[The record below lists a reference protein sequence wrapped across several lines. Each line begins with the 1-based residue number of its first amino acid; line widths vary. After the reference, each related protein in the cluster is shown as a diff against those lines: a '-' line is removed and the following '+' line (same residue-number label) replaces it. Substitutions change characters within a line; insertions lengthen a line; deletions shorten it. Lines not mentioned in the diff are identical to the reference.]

1 MTNNMAQ
8 YFNCFTG
15 TPLLMRFLVLM
26 TDPAVAYQPGQNYG
40 TFDRGVAQNVF
51 LTNQNGSLNLGVV
64 WPGTL
69 LLSVQ

>member
-1 MTNNMAQ
+1 
-8 YFNCFTG
+8 
-15 TPLLMRFLVLM
+15 MRFLVLM